1 MLGDQKHQVEEG
13 FLKPKPYVMGSKMG
27 RLGSSF
33 GWVRELE
40 GRGGG
45 GEEEEVRV

>member
-1 MLGDQKHQVEEG
+1 MLEDQKHQVEEG
-13 FLKPKPYVMGSKMG
+13 FLNPKPYVLDSKTG

-40 GRGGG
+40 GGGG
-45 GEEEEVRV
+45 GRGGRRG